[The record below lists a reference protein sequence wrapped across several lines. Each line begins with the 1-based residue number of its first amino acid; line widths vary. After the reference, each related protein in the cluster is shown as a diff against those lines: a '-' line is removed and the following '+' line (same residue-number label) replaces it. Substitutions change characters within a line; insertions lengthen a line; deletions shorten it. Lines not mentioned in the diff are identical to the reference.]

1 METPIEPTLKLAIQ
15 HHKAGHLAQAE
26 RLYRHIL
33 ALNPNHPEALNLLG
47 VIAQQVGNADTAIH
61 LLNQAIAAN
70 PSAPDYHINLGVALY
85 TVARFDDAVAAYRQ
99 ALRLDPNN
107 PVAHN
112 NLGNALRQIGRPDE
126 AITECREA
134 LRINPNYAEA
144 SNNLGNALQDKG
156 LLDEATAAYRRAIQ
170 LNPRYSE
177 AFSNLASSL
186 KTAGDLNESIA
197 AFQDSLRLNPGNSA
211 VHSNLLNTLNLH
223 PDYDAPQILDQCR
236 AWAKQ
241 FETALLK
248 SFGDSPRYPL
258 PWYSGG
264 GLGWGPE
271 YQKARI
277 SVELFETPLTPPA
290 QAYPNDQSPNRPLR
304 IGYVSPD
311 LYGKH
316 PIGRILA
323 PVLAAHD
330 PHNVE
335 VVCYSGVVGGDQTT
349 ARLTSSA
356 TLWRDVAAAT
366 NADLARQIREDRIDI
381 LVDLALHTI
390 GNRLLVFA
398 RRPAP
403 IQVTWLGYPG
413 TTGLSSIQYRLT
425 DPILDPPGSGD
436 ELYSEKSL
444 RLPHSFWCYA
454 PPVENEPVNSL
465 PALEAGFITFGSLS
479 SFAKVTKPTITLWIE
494 TLNAVP
500 NSRLLILCPRGNHRQ
515 RFLKTFTSSGISPD
529 RIELID
535 SAPLLQYMQ
544 NYHRVDFCLDTH
556 PYPGH
561 TTTCDALWMGVPT
574 VTLRGQTAVARGG
587 ASILTNV
594 GLTEW
599 IADSPRQYVEIATAM
614 TADPNRLARLRSES
628 RDRLRNSSLMNW
640 KQFAADLE
648 SAYRLMWQTWINHAH

>member
-1 METPIEPTLKLAIQ
+1 METPIESTLKLAIQ

-26 RLYRHIL
+26 KLYRHIL
-33 ALNPNHPEALNLLG
+33 AQNPNHPEALNLLG
-47 VIAQQVGNADTAIH
+47 VIAQQVGNPDAAIH
-61 LLNQAIAAN
+61 LLNQAINAN

-85 TVARFDDAVAAYRQ
+85 TIARFDDAIAAYHQ

-112 NLGNALRQIGRPDE
+112 NLGNALRQIGRLDE
-126 AITECREA
+126 AISESREA
-134 LRINPNYAEA
+134 LRLNPNYAEA
-144 SNNLGNALQDKG
+144 SNNLGNALQDRG
-156 LLDEATAAYRRAIQ
+156 LLDEATAAYRHAIQ
-170 LNPRYSE
+170 LNPHYSE
-177 AFSNLASSL
+177 AFSNLAGNL
-186 KTAGDLNESIA
+186 KNVGDLDDSIA
-197 AFQDSLRLNPGNSA
+197 AFRDSLRLNPVNSA

-223 PDYDAPQILDQCR
+223 PDYDARQILDQCR
-236 AWAKQ
+236 DWAK
-241 FETALLK
+241 
-248 SFGDSPRYPL
+248 R
-258 PWYSGG
+258 
-264 GLGWGPE
+264 
-271 YQKARI
+271 
-277 SVELFETPLTPPA
+277 FETPLTPPA
-290 QAYPNDQSPNRPLR
+290 QTYPNDRSPDRSLR

-323 PVLAAHD
+323 PILAAHY
-330 PHNVE
+330 PRNVK
-335 VVCYSGVVGGDQTT
+335 VVCYSGVVGSDQTT
-349 ARLTSSA
+349 ARLKSSA
-356 TLWRDVAAAT
+356 SLWRDVAAAT
-366 NADLARQIREDRIDI
+366 DADVARQIREDRIDI

-413 TTGLSSIQYRLT
+413 TTGLNAIDYRLT

-436 ELYSEKSL
+436 ELYSEKSI
-444 RLPHSFWCYA
+444 RLPRSFWCYA

-465 PALEAGFITFGSLS
+465 PALEAGFITFGSFS

-515 RFLKTFTSSGISPD
+515 QFLKTFASSGISPN

-614 TADPNRLARLRSES
+614 AADPNRLAGLRSES
-628 RDRLRNSSLMNW
+628 RDRLRNSPLMDW

-648 SAYRLMWQTWINHAH
+648 SAYRLMWQTWIDHAH

>member
-1 METPIEPTLKLAIQ
+1 MESPIEPTLNLAIQ
-15 HHKAGHLAQAE
+15 HHKAGRLADAE
-26 RLYRHIL
+26 RLYRQLL
-33 ALNPNHPEALNLLG
+33 AQNPNHPEALNLLG
-47 VIAQQVGNADTAIH
+47 VIAQQVGNPDAAIH
-61 LLNQAIAAN
+61 LLNHAIAAN

-85 TVARFDDAVAAYRQ
+85 TIGRFDDAIAAYRQ
-99 ALRLDPNN
+99 SLRLDPNN

-112 NLGNALRQIGRPDE
+112 NLGNALCQIGHFDE

-134 LRINPNYAEA
+134 LRLNPNYAEA

-156 LLDEATAAYRRAIQ
+156 LLDEAMAAYRRAIQ
-170 LNPRYSE
+170 LNPHYAE
-177 AFSNLASSL
+177 AFSNLAGNL

-197 AFQDSLRLNPGNSA
+197 AFRDSLRLNPNNSA

-223 PDYDAPQILDQCR
+223 PDYDARQILDQCR
-236 AWAKQ
+236 TWAN
-241 FETALLK
+241 
-248 SFGDSPRYPL
+248 R
-258 PWYSGG
+258 
-264 GLGWGPE
+264 
-271 YQKARI
+271 
-277 SVELFETPLTPPA
+277 FETPLTPSA
-290 QAYPNDQSPNRPLR
+290 QAYPNDRSPNRPLR
-304 IGYVSPD
+304 IGFVSPD

-330 PHNVE
+330 PRNVE
-335 VVCYSGVVGGDQTT
+335 VVCYSGVVGSDETT
-349 ARLTSSA
+349 ARLKSSA

-366 NADLARQIREDRIDI
+366 DADVARQIREDRIDI

-413 TTGLSSIQYRLT
+413 TTGLSTINYRLT
-425 DPILDPPGSGD
+425 DPILDPPGTGD
-436 ELYSEKSL
+436 ELYSEKSIP
-444 RLPHSFWCYA
+444 LPHSFWCYA
-454 PPVENEPVNSL
+454 PPVENEPINPL
-465 PALEAGFITFGSLS
+465 PALEAGFITFSSFS

-494 TLNAVP
+494 TLIAVP

-515 RFLKTFTSSGISPD
+515 RFLKTFASNGISPD

-535 SAPLLQYMQ
+535 PAPLLQYMQ

-614 TADPNRLARLRSES
+614 AADPNRLARLRSES
-628 RDRLRNSSLMNW
+628 RDRLRNSPLMNW

-648 SAYRLMWQTWINHAH
+648 SAYRLMWQTWIDHVH